1 MTTATQRCSADL
13 PRARRNALAWSI
25 VALLAVALAAPAQAS
40 LYELHSDV
48 VYGHKMGM
56 ALTYDVIEPA
66 NGNGAGVLFMVSGGW
81 NSTWF
86 DPQAALQRSAAF
98 SSLVEEGF
106 TLFLVRHGSAPLF
119 KVPDAVVDV
128 RKALAHIRDNAARF
142 SVDPERL
149 GVFGGSAGGH
159 LSLMLGSGSES
170 VVGQHGDAGDAR
182 VAAVVAYFPPVDLQP
197 ITGPND
203 RFPALDFD
211 PELSDDISPLL
222 YASADDPP
230 TLLVH
235 GTADNLVPQTTS
247 QAMHAALEAQGVVA
261 KLVILEG
268 AGHGFVGEHDATATA
283 ELIAWFK
290 EHLTPT
296 AGAAAGQVTTSE

>member
-128 RKALAHIRDNAARF
+128 RKALAHIRDNAAR
-142 SVDPERL
+142 
-149 GVFGGSAGGH
+149 GSPCPPVARIRSSPRGK
-159 LSLMLGSGSES
+159 LIAVSKSTGSGKSS
-170 VVGQHGDAGDAR
+170 R
-182 VAAVVAYFPPVDLQP
+182 
-197 ITGPND
+197 
-203 RFPALDFD
+203 
-211 PELSDDISPLL
+211 
-222 YASADDPP
+222 
-230 TLLVH
+230 
-235 GTADNLVPQTTS
+235 
-247 QAMHAALEAQGVVA
+247 
-261 KLVILEG
+261 
-268 AGHGFVGEHDATATA
+268 
-283 ELIAWFK
+283 
-290 EHLTPT
+290 
-296 AGAAAGQVTTSE
+296 